1 VPDLANRWSSGE
13 KRRGL
18 ESGGAF
24 QPLEKDVILDVIFA
38 AFHSHQDVAA
48 RQSANGLL
56 HDADARST
64 FAQSF
69 ADLTAHCPAG
79 KVPDILLG
87 DPSNISEY
95 PCSV

>member
-1 VPDLANRWSSGE
+1 VFAPWSQVGRFGHSRKTSSWTWYSPRSTRKDL
-13 KRRGL
+13 
-18 ESGGAF
+18 
-24 QPLEKDVILDVIFA
+24 
-38 AFHSHQDVAA
+38 AA

-56 HDADARST
+56 HDADARSAL
-64 FAQSF
+64 AQSF
-69 ADLTAHCPAG
+69 TNLTAYCPAG